1 MRASRLLLSVAVV
14 TGFGMSACAS
24 VAQTSGTQ
32 TVNVQVAGA
41 TSATCTFKN
50 DTVSEKGQFPGKL
63 TLARSRNDV
72 QADCTGD
79 NNRHVAFVVPAS
91 ISPAGPMNGVT
102 NSVLPATA
110 YDAATGGV
118 YAYPDPLT
126 VDFRDIGETSDAS
139 DALNP
144 SDANAIETAAP
155 LTVTAASHAKMQPVL
170 EDAPVKTASATVS
183 SASAS
188 KMKPVA
194 SPEDKMGAEPGKVKA
209 KERAKAEAAKRAKE
223 EAAAKKRQA
232 AEDAAAAK
240 RAAAEAAAAAA
251 AAPAPVTETIAPTVA
266 EPATTT
272 TTTTAPAAIAPV
284 PSTDTPPAEAL
295 PNATTATPPAP
306 TPITPAPA
314 GTNSDIDKYLEG
326 Q

>member
-41 TSATCTFKN
+41 SSATCTFKN

-91 ISPAGPMNGVT
+91 ISPAGPINGVT

-110 YDAATGGV
+110 YDTATGGV

-155 LTVTAASHAKMQPVL
+155 LTVTADSHTKMQPVL
-170 EDAPVKTASATVS
+170 EDASVKTASATVS

-251 AAPAPVTETIAPTVA
+251 AAPASAPTVA

-272 TTTTAPAAIAPV
+272 TTTTTTTPAAVAPV
-284 PSTDTPPAEAL
+284 PSADTPPAEAL
-295 PNATTATPPAP
+295 PGAATATPPAP
-306 TPITPAPA
+306 TPITPAPS
-314 GTNSDIDKYLEG
+314 GTNTDIDKYLEG